1 MLELVRPAAGSQAD
15 QRDRV
20 LAEIVEQT
28 YRETNA
34 SGAALALDVD
44 GQVVCCARAGECSPR
59 LGAELDREA
68 GISGLC
74 LRTAEM
80 VRCNDAANDARV
92 DCEAAGRL
100 GISSILA
107 VPIALN
113 HATVGLLEVFSASP
127 DAFGIPE
134 EASVFHAAQRLAA
147 VLGGEPERGMREDD
161 WDSLLQMLSEPT
173 VCEPVASDAFGAAI
187 VSDASVLSDTVAPVE
202 DVSLAACGPE
212 PAPERVGPPE
222 PGEKIQVQSIA
233 SDDSVPEAAP
243 KRRLMLFVGGLAL
256 IAVGA
261 LALSIRSGNTAPRK
275 SFAVVEKLRNAAQ
288 QGQPAAQVEL
298 ARHYQAGEGIKR
310 NDVEAVRWLREAA
323 RQGDADAQYEL
334 GNAYADGKGVAA
346 DIVSAYA
353 CYVLAGAKGNTAGD
367 EALRRL
373 TPQMTSAQI
382 AQVRSTV
389 GEMFLEGRGTPVDY
403 VGAYAWFRLA
413 ESAGSSD
420 GRSARRAVASK
431 MTKQQI
437 AAAERRASDWLK
449 HHG

>member
-1 MLELVRPAAGSQAD
+1 MLELVRPTAESHAG

-44 GQVVCCARAGECSPR
+44 GHVVCCARAGEYAPA
-59 LGAELDREA
+59 LGAELDRES

-80 VRCNDAANDARV
+80 VRCSDAASDARV
-92 DCEAAGRL
+92 DREAAGRL

-107 VPIALN
+107 VPIAVN

-127 DAFGIPE
+127 GAFGIPE

-147 VLGGEPERGMREDD
+147 VLGGEPERAIREDN
-161 WDSLLQMLSEPT
+161 WDSLLEILSEPT
-173 VCEPVASDAFGAAI
+173 VCEPVDSESRATI
-187 VSDASVLSDTVAPVE
+187 VSDASLMSEAVAPVE
-202 DVSLAACGPE
+202 DVPPVASHPVPQPEAVPE
-212 PAPERVGPPE
+212 PAQHIEL
-222 PGEKIQVQSIA
+222 QSLA
-233 SDDSVPEAAP
+233 SAGSILETAP

-288 QGQPAAQVEL
+288 QGQPTAQFEL
-298 ARHYQAGEGIKR
+298 ARHYQNGQGVEP

-334 GNAYADGKGVAA
+334 GNAYADGRGVAP
-346 DIVSAYA
+346 DMVNAYA
-353 CYVLAGAKGNTAGD
+353 CYVLAGANGNSASD

-373 TPQMTSAQI
+373 TPHMTSAQI

-389 GEMFLEGRGTPVDY
+389 GEMYLEGRGTPVDY
-403 VGAYAWFRLA
+403 IGAYAWFRLA

-431 MTKQQI
+431 MTKRQI
-437 AAAERRASDWLK
+437 AAAELRASDWLK